1 MIVDAN
7 VLLYAVDRQSHFH
20 LTARNWLDD
29 AMNGVERVGFP
40 WVSLTAFQRIITHP
54 RATANPLRPAQ
65 AWNYVTDW
73 LDATQSWVPT
83 TGARH
88 RAILGRLLVDEDLR
102 GNLVTDAHLA
112 ALAIE
117 HGTGLC
123 SFDSDFARF
132 PGLHW
137 INPGLLPGSDERGA

>member
-7 VLLYAVDRQSHFH
+7 VLLYAVDSTSHFH
-20 LTARNWLDD
+20 ASARTWLEK
-29 AMNGVERVGFP
+29 AMNGVERVGLP

-54 RATANPLRPAQ
+54 RVTASPLTPAE
-65 AWNYVTDW
+65 AWSHITDW
-73 LDATQSWVPT
+73 LDADQAWVPT
-83 TGARH
+83 PGNRH
-88 RAILGRLLVDEDLR
+88 RDILGQLLIDGDLH

-117 HGTGLC
+117 YGTGIC

-132 PGLHW
+132 DNLHW
-137 INPGLLPGSDERGA
+137 VNPGNR